1 MKPSPFQLFNLST
14 LAAVAVAVTAATA
27 SAAGRPPFDTDIV
40 TNYYLRLSA
49 PEAKGAQVRARI
61 VHTMHDERPLDGWV
75 SRIGEDGLSG
85 WIKMPRYRKKKGFPD
100 LWYQSCIIMLH
111 PAQPK
116 FDRFKWVEEPV
127 TVGLEIADAPD
138 GNLIASLPTERVEGG
153 VVTALFDGTRMG
165 EPVKASWF
173 NDHLDF
179 LIKALDDAG
188 CGEIRMPRDSMMIH
202 GTFATGSR
210 FWERSVLTRDKRL
223 SAKIDDLLMR
233 LGVTINNGGSTNFMY
248 HGFNFV
254 TGDKEGIYRPLDE
267 DWFGRSR
274 AFWEAAKKRYEA
286 SGRIPEVI
294 KIGDEIGQVGRIT
307 NSPAFRSTFE
317 SIRARLAPE
326 VLADVAFE
334 GSIPGD
340 AWKNRPPEREKRLVR
355 YLVVRARNKETAKV
369 LKASTDD
376 VRAILGE
383 NVKTQVNMT
392 PWYDGEGGSWAQTL
406 VRTPDPFLLARE
418 GSIDYPEPQGMT
430 PYSQPTGPMANALLA
445 PAFVAQIREL
455 NTRPGGRSREMLFPC
470 RTEAAAYEHVIMSA
484 LVNADTDLS
493 YYVLGFRGTW
503 WEWADVP
510 EKIIALG
517 KCSKKIFDAEPFLR
531 GQRRA
536 KADIAML
543 LSESTDIWQCEGDW
557 RHYKRTSAKSEMRG
571 DYYALRFSG
580 YRVDFVREHM
590 IEDGFLDGYKV
601 LWATMR
607 NLNRVSQAKVMEWV
621 KAGGTLILV
630 PGAITRDEADD
641 DTAIFDAYRAG
652 GEAAALEG
660 ADCTEFDYKKRD
672 TSAAPKVTDVGE
684 GKVIAFGWMP
694 GMEFCSGALRR
705 RELYRDETP
714 NGNPNHEIL
723 SGTQRYGVTWWM
735 EGDEAVREKIAA
747 VAAEAGATRQ
757 IALSHGNIDAGV
769 LDDGLRAFVG
779 FSNYNVGGV
788 KGVVA
793 TFTLKKRYENVETLD
808 GAPVKV
814 EWDGT
819 TARCTFDLGDSQALL
834 FK

>member
-1 MKPSPFQLFNLST
+1 MKLSNLST
-14 LAAVAVAVTAATA
+14 LVAVVFAAMAATA
-27 SAAGRPPFDTDIV
+27 TAAGRPPFDTDIV

-61 VHTMHDERPLDGWV
+61 VHTMHDERPLDGWA

-85 WIKMPRYRKKKGFPD
+85 WIKMPRYRKQKGFPD

-326 VLADVAFE
+326 VPADVAFE

-355 YLVVRARNKETAKV
+355 YLVVRARNKETARV
-369 LKASTDD
+369 LKAATDD
-376 VRAILGE
+376 VRTILGS
-383 NVKTQVNMT
+383 NVKTQVNMI

-418 GSIDYPEPQGMT
+418 GSIDYPEQQGMT
-430 PYSQPTGPMANALLA
+430 PYSQPTGPMANAMLA

-543 LSESTDIWQCEGDW
+543 LSESSDIWQCEGDW

-621 KAGGTLILV
+621 KAGGTFILV

-641 DTAIFDAYRAG
+641 DTTIFDAYRAG

-660 ADCTEFDYKKRD
+660 ADCAEFDYKKRD
-672 TSAAPKVTDVGE
+672 TSAAPKVTGVE
-684 GKVIAFGWMP
+684 KGKVIAFGWMP

-735 EGDEAVREKIAA
+735 EGDEAVREKISA
-747 VAAEAGATRQ
+747 VIEATGAMRQ
-757 IALSHGNIDAGV
+757 VALSHGNIESGV
-769 LDDGLRAFVG
+769 LDNGTRAFVG

-793 TFTLKKRYENVETLD
+793 TFTLKKRYENVKTLD

-814 EWDGT
+814 EWNDT

-834 FK
+834 FE